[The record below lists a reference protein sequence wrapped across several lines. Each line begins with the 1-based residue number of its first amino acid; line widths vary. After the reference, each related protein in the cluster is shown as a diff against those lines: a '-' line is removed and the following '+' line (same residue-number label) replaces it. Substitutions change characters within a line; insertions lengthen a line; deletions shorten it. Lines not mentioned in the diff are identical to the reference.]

1 MLNIVRSVNIY
12 DKNRKYRHTSM
23 YTREWDAMGLE
34 LDRAR
39 DGSPEIKIK
48 LPEDVASYETAGL
61 VEFASEIE
69 MNEAE
74 ELDKV
79 VSPLVFGKG
88 KTNGIAPLSET
99 GKIPF
104 PYVRITKSSE
114 YPSDTDE
121 ESLWLRYPDTTETF
135 PEIVISY
142 EKSYT
147 HYVTGVGIYTS
158 VEFMVSNI
166 GNVDTAVDVYIGN
179 TPIATNVSIGISQE
193 KMLNSGTIT
202 GDSGYIIVKK
212 ASSDIIYA
220 RGYRLWK
227 IGIQKIDI
235 VISDTNYVETFIDN
249 TGTYTSLNYAITNKG
264 DGIIYVNIYL
274 GETLLLENTEIIA
287 GKTYTYNTGII
298 TGSSGKI
305 TVYDATSENIYAES
319 MDSFALTFIPSP
331 VIITGQTQ
339 YNEFDGVS
347 TTYTGVQY
355 TISNIS
361 ETYTGAV
368 DVYLGDLVLK
378 SNLIVDPMTTI
389 TYNTGRMIDAIG
401 ILRIQ
406 ESSTGNVFYRGTK
419 TWSLSAAQIP
429 TSILQVTDVKATYII
444 DYDNGILYN
453 GVSCTLHN
461 IGTDIGVY
469 DVYIAD
475 RYMSSYTI
483 EVGSS
488 ADFDS
493 GTTYG
498 ISGRVY
504 VYSNDEL
511 VYISERTYSCARD
524 INAPWDG
531 GISTL
536 PGIPKENVENE
547 WLIYTP
553 SQLAKLA
560 EDINAGVDYNGAIF
574 TLMNNLDMNNIVWI
588 PIGTTTYPFRAI
600 LEGNN
605 KTISNL
611 KIEMVSFSALF
622 GSIEDAE
629 INDLTISNCNVSGNN
644 FISCLAANARNT
656 CKITSCNVTESVAT
670 GTRYVGGMIGYAA
683 NANMIISNSKV
694 TNTEITGNESIG
706 GLAGA
711 IASQSTGVSLISSSE
726 YTLTSNKQIIGSSNV
741 GGIVGQGT
749 YINIDRSASNAT
761 ISAGAA
767 NCGGIVGN
775 GDNISVTYPKCN
787 VKISGGAN
795 VVGGIIGRATNSSIS
810 KSNNINVNIDQCG
823 TYEGAVIGYGISC
836 NIYGINM
843 ANITITP
850 IATAANIGGIVGYIE
865 KSEILSCSAV
875 NTISGYY
882 RVGGIAG
889 YTLDTTISNS
899 ISTGTIKSTA
909 TGDYI
914 GVGGIVGCGELASV
928 YSCCNSSNITSNTEY
943 IGGIVGYMISGNIIN
958 VTNDADINTAS
969 VIKGSVIGGT
979 KNNTVGDPDITIET
993 VYVKSN
999 IDTIVGENYSEW
1011 DGVTK
1016 TNNWEAIISSSAS
1029 GGNSVTYWPMN
1040 SNSFN
1045 IGILIDGD
1053 NRKIDGMLGNSTY
1066 LIYY

>member
-1 MLNIVRSVNIY
+1 
-12 DKNRKYRHTSM
+12 
-23 YTREWDAMGLE
+23 MGLE

-48 LPEDVASYETAGL
+48 LPEDVSSYETAGL

-212 ASSDIIYA
+212 ASSSTIYT
-220 RGYRLWK
+220 RGYSLWK
-227 IGIQKIDI
+227 IGLQRINID
-235 VISDTNYVETFIDN
+235 ISDTNYVETFIDN

-264 DGIIYVNIYL
+264 DGIIYVRVYL
-274 GETLLLENTEIIA
+274 GNIMLLENTELVA

-305 TVYDATSENIYAES
+305 TVYAAESDIIYAES
-319 MDSFALTFIPSP
+319 VDSFELTFTPSP
-331 VIITGQTQ
+331 ITITGQTQ

-355 TISNIS
+355 TVSNIS
-361 ETYTGAV
+361 ETYNGAI
-368 DVYLGDLVLK
+368 DIYLGDIVLK
-378 SNLIVDPMTTI
+378 KNIVISPMSAV
-389 TYNTGRMIDAIG
+389 TYNTGKMADGIG
-401 ILRIQ
+401 MLKVQ
-406 ESSTGNVFYRGTK
+406 EASTGNVFYRGTK
-419 TWSLSAAQIP
+419 TWILSEAQIP
-429 TSILQVTDVKATYII
+429 TPILQVTDIKATSTI
-444 DYDNGILYN
+444 DYANGILYN
-453 GVSCTLHN
+453 GVSCTLN
-461 IGTDIGVY
+461 NMGTSSGTY
-469 DVYIAD
+469 EVYIAD
-475 RYMSSYTI
+475 KYMSTYTI
-483 EVGSS
+483 DIGSS
-488 ADFDS
+488 INFNS

-498 ISGRVY
+498 ISGRVCI
-504 VYSNDEL
+504 YSNKEL
-511 VYISERTYSCARD
+511 VYISEKTYSCVRD
-524 INAPWDG
+524 INIPWDG

-536 PGIPKENVENE
+536 PGIPKENAQNS

-560 EDINAGVDYNGAIF
+560 EDVNAGVDYSNNIF
-574 TLMNNLDMNNIVWI
+574 TLMNNLDMNNATWI
-588 PIGTTTYPFRAI
+588 PIGTTTYPFKGI
-600 LEGNN
+600 LEGNS

-611 KIEMVSFSALF
+611 KVEMLNFSALF

-629 INDLTISNCNVSGNN
+629 IKNLIMSKCNTNGSNFV
-644 FISCLAANARNT
+644 SCLVANARNT
-656 CKITSCNVTESVAT
+656 CKITSCSVTESTVT

-683 NANMIISNSKV
+683 NANMIISQSRV
-694 TNTEITGNESIG
+694 TNTEINGNESVG
-706 GLAGA
+706 GIVGA
-711 IASQSTGVSLISSSE
+711 ITSTKTAISLISSSE
-726 YTLTSNKQIIGSSNV
+726 YSSTSKKQVIGSNNV
-741 GGIVGQGT
+741 GGIIGQGT
-749 YINIDRSASNAT
+749 YINIDRSTSSAT
-761 ISAGAA
+761 ISGGAA
-767 NCGGIVGN
+767 NCGGIIGN
-775 GDNISVTYPKCN
+775 GDNITITYPKCN
-787 VKISGGAN
+787 VNISGGAN
-795 VVGGIIGRATNSSIS
+795 VVGGIMGKATNSNIS
-810 KSNNINVNIDQCG
+810 KSNNIIVNIDQCG
-823 TYEGAVIGYGISC
+823 TYEGAVIGYGTSC
-836 NIYGINM
+836 NLYGINM
-843 ANITITP
+843 ATITITP
-850 IATAANIGGIVGYIE
+850 VSTAANIGGIAGYIE

-882 RVGGIAG
+882 RVGGIIGHA
-889 YTLDTTISNS
+889 LNTTITNA

-909 TGDYI
+909 KGTYI
-914 GVGGIVGCGELASV
+914 GVGGIVGYGELVSL
-928 YSCCNSSNITSNTEY
+928 SNCCNSSSISSNTEY

-958 VTNDADINTAS
+958 TTNDANITTSATM
-969 VIKGSVIGGT
+969 KGSVVGGT
-979 KNNTVGDPDITIET
+979 KNNIVGDPNVILET
-993 VYVKSN
+993 VYTKSN
-999 IDTIVGENYSEW
+999 VDNIIGGNFSVWEGA
-1011 DGVTK
+1011 TK
-1016 TNNWEAIISSSAS
+1016 TTTWKAIISSSAT
-1029 GGNSVTYWPMN
+1029 GGNSVKYWPTN
-1040 SNSFN
+1040 SNSAS
-1045 IGILIDGD
+1045 IGVLIDGD
-1053 NRKIDGMLGNSTY
+1053 SRKIDGLLGNSTY